1 MRWAGQRWAGTR
13 WAGEAWSRS
22 GAVAT
27 SVAFTVPGSDLFPVD
42 LFHLRR
48 GLVGGT
54 LARSWVAWTHT
65 DGLRVLDIAHGGSSA
80 DPTAFVP
87 SLAAATRT
95 TVMLAASTRTAA
107 QVATAIAAALVGA
120 GIDAVAVGATVTIT
134 GIGVADLVIPPAV
147 DMTDES
153 LRGMWGAQ
161 RDDWGD
167 GGAGHGLN
175 ANGGTGGTGSVH
187 LGALGTAGR
196 VLGVYLWTRTDTV
209 ATVVRLAAHT
219 GPAYSASPGALTPL
233 VQGEATIQ
241 GFGGIASAAVAVGA
255 SSPIWATYT
264 SNTAT
269 AGIRFRS
276 HGLTPVGRGQL
287 GSGEVLVWDTT
298 RSSSS
303 STAFGSSYT
312 PTVDATFNIY
322 VSIGVVF
329 ELPDAQGR
337 YPADGSITALIG
349 DHNPSVS
356 HGTQFNAGP
365 AILAG
370 ETTHHRQST
379 LPWSDV
385 TATSVSRVIGDTA
398 SGEDCRVSL
407 YEWADLNRPSTTPAA
422 LVADLGR
429 MGFTAG
435 TGNRRFTLTI
445 ASPPDVSGPGLV
457 GDWWS
462 LGFNYTTSSGAAI
475 TTLTLPVF
483 IDDVSGDSGWLDAWV
498 DDRETWHDDIRG
510 ANNYAP
516 AAGVTEYR
524 TRVSAGNT
532 GMNTTDADDAWIDPM
547 ATDASDDSPSAIAI
561 DTITVVRAGIVEVAP

>member
-1 MRWAGQRWAGTR
+1 MPTIAPTTIGPTTIGPETMAPAEIGSD
-13 WAGEAWSRS
+13 G
-22 GAVAT
+22 VPT

-42 LFHLRR
+42 MFHLRR

-95 TVMLAASTRTAA
+95 TATLPSSTRTGP
-107 QVATAIAAALVGA
+107 QNATTIVAALVA
-120 GIDAVAVGATVTIT
+120 DGIDASAAGATITIS

-147 DMTDES
+147 DTTDES

-175 ANGGTGGTGSVH
+175 ANGGTGGTGAVH
-187 LGALGTAGR
+187 LGALGAAGR

-233 VQGEATIQ
+233 LQGEATIQ

-269 AGIRFRS
+269 AGIRFRA
-276 HGLTPVGRGQL
+276 HGSTPVGRGQL

-303 STAFGSSYT
+303 
-312 PTVDATFNIY
+312 
-322 VSIGVVF
+322 
-329 ELPDAQGR
+329 L
-337 YPADGSITALIG
+337 
-349 DHNPSVS
+349 
-356 HGTQFNAGP
+356 
-365 AILAG
+365 
-370 ETTHHRQST
+370 
-379 LPWSDV
+379 
-385 TATSVSRVIGDTA
+385 
-398 SGEDCRVSL
+398 
-407 YEWADLNRPSTTPAA
+407 
-422 LVADLGR
+422 
-429 MGFTAG
+429 
-435 TGNRRFTLTI
+435 
-445 ASPPDVSGPGLV
+445 
-457 GDWWS
+457 
-462 LGFNYTTSSGAAI
+462 
-475 TTLTLPVF
+475 
-483 IDDVSGDSGWLDAWV
+483 
-498 DDRETWHDDIRG
+498 
-510 ANNYAP
+510 
-516 AAGVTEYR
+516 
-524 TRVSAGNT
+524 
-532 GMNTTDADDAWIDPM
+532 
-547 ATDASDDSPSAIAI
+547 
-561 DTITVVRAGIVEVAP
+561 